1 MAIAALLIVAVAF
14 ALLSAFR
21 SSATS
26 GDAFSPGGAAMAV
39 FGYTLVIGCVP
50 VMVFGAPLYAWLL
63 SIGKASWVA
72 ALAIGLVPGLVLFLV
87 ASDLALWSMAC
98 GVLVALATHAICGL
112 GSNNSFK
119 PKPLRGSA

>member
-1 MAIAALLIVAVAF
+1 
-14 ALLSAFR
+14 
-21 SSATS
+21 
-26 GDAFSPGGAAMAV
+26 MAV